1 MTNLSYQPHHLLLRD
16 AERTRRFKQ
25 AIEATVRTGDTV
37 VDLGAGTGVLSLFAA
52 KAGAAR
58 VVSLELD
65 ANLCEM
71 IRNLADDNGVG
82 GIVEVVHGRSQDFC
96 LDFQADVIICDAM
109 GFFGVSEEMD
119 AFFDLR
125 RRLLAPHGRTVP
137 AKIELYAAPVHAQ
150 AAYEWLDIAT
160 ADNYGLDLSEARR
173 ASLSGVYAVHI
184 DPQDML
190 AVPQRVDTL
199 DPASRGDSTTAFAA
213 TFTAARAGTLHGLAG
228 WYRAELSPGVVLSS
242 GPFTQRV
249 MGRSR
254 LFLSPDPQPVA
265 AGDAI
270 AFEVRSGPT
279 ISFWSQRVGESA
291 PLRQSSLAGHPGWR
305 HLSFAEHN
313 WPSGLE
319 GYCFA
324 KAASAEAGDAEWL
337 GDVDARRL
345 SAILS
350 ATVAAQNGGVFTGL
364 K

>member
-25 AIEATVRTGDTV
+25 AIEATVRPGDTV

-58 VVSLELD
+58 VISLELD

-71 IRNLADDNGVG
+71 IRNLAADNGVG
-82 GIVEVVHGRSQDFC
+82 DIVQVVQGRSQDFH
-96 LDFQADVIICDAM
+96 LDGQADVIICDAM

-125 RRLLAPHGRTVP
+125 QRLLAPHGLTVP
-137 AKIELYAAPVHAQ
+137 AQVELYAAPVHAL
-150 AAYEWLDIAT
+150 AAYEWLDINT
-160 ADNYGLDLSEARR
+160 ADNYGLDLKEARR

-184 DPQDML
+184 EPQDLL
-190 AVPQRVDTL
+190 AVPQRVDIL
-199 DPASRGDSTTAFAA
+199 NPAERSDSTTAFSAS
-213 TFTAARAGTLHGLAG
+213 FVAARPGILHGLAG
-228 WYRAELSPGVVLSS
+228 WYRAELAQGVVLSS

-265 AGDAI
+265 AGDTIAI
-270 AFEVRSGPT
+270 EVRSSPT
-279 ISFWSQRVGESA
+279 ISFWSQRVGDGAS
-291 PLRQSSLAGHPGWR
+291 LRQSSLAGHPAWR
-305 HLSFAEHN
+305 HLSFADSD
-313 WPSGLE
+313 WPAGLE
-319 GYCFA
+319 DYCFA
-324 KAASAEAGDAEWL
+324 KAASAASHAADWL
-337 GDVDARRL
+337 GDMDDRRL
-345 SAILS
+345 STILS